1 MSKDLFDKDSRFEK
15 LVNFHEDAIH
25 IKKLLQIL
33 SLKIGVKFYN
43 DPQYYRDYVFIRIK
57 DVECKDFL
65 GAIANLYGTYWEK
78 TSLGYALRRMSHGEE
93 DTLALTRPGT
103 RKIAEALSKARE
115 TFEKMP
121 SDVRRSLAFEENQ
134 NSRAMLDSLPSTLN
148 ADLKVGI
155 NAIRE
160 MQYSTFSPSVKRIFD
175 DSKDIQI
182 GFRITTS
189 EKDSADRIEFQYFK
203 GNSFYASSTR
213 DTYGQIKARKKGFD
227 VNNSVTK
234 SYKIDMLS
242 VSEIK
247 KLKEKDESLNTLI
260 TLNLPKMFPSLM
272 VKLISVQVPEQD
284 FICTAK
290 EDIKYP
296 GFQKIGLKVFREP
309 LHKTLDYLC
318 RDYKYLV
325 WDLRKSKIIVL
336 RDKYFD

>member
-15 LVNFHEDAIH
+15 MVNFREDAIH

-33 SLKIGVKFYN
+33 SRQIGVKFYN
-43 DPQYYRDYVFIRIK
+43 DPQYYRDYVFMRIK

-93 DTLALTRPGT
+93 STLALMRPES
-103 RKIAEALSKARE
+103 RKISEAFSKIKE
-115 TFEKMP
+115 TFDKMP
-121 SDVRRSLAFEENQ
+121 SDVQKSLSFDEDQ
-134 NSRAMLDSLPSTLN
+134 NSKAFLNTLPSALN
-148 ADLKVGI
+148 TDLKTGLD
-155 NAIRE
+155 AIRDLH
-160 MQYSTFSPSVKRIFD
+160 YSNFMSPVKKIFD
-175 DSKDIQI
+175 NPQGVRI
-182 GFRITTS
+182 GLRVTTS
-189 EKDSADRIEFQYFK
+189 EKKSVDDIEFQYYK
-203 GNSFYASSTR
+203 DNHFYATSIR
-213 DTYGQIKARKKGFD
+213 DIYGQIKAQKKGFD
-227 VNNSVTK
+227 VNNPVTK
-234 SYKIDMLS
+234 NYKVDMLS

-260 TLNLPKMFPSLM
+260 TLNLPKMLPSQM
-272 VKLISVQVPEQD
+272 VKLISMQVPEQN

-290 EDIKYP
+290 EEVKYP

-318 RDYKYLV
+318 RDYKYLA